1 MIRSSLRF
9 VKSEQRRNY
18 EVLKKLEQFE
28 PVTGSIFGEDKNGHT
43 YYKRKYRDHHKQC
56 TEYLGKASDE
66 KTLEFVQAQF
76 RQAFLVLVRRNI
88 EAIKRFLNEYTPI
101 TTQNIYRLLP
111 PIYWEAG
118 GEFYFDRQLE
128 EIKAWAKVNY
138 PRNPAPINN
147 PNIACDGTVVRS
159 KGECIWYNCLVA
171 AGLPFRYDCPV
182 KVIDDMGRERIRYVD
197 FLILCCDKT
206 RIGIEHLGLLQDP
219 TYGNDFSAKL
229 REFQRVGLVLGST
242 LFVTSDYGDSTIDG
256 QSIQELV
263 EYLTERFYRA

>member
-9 VKSEQRRNY
+9 VKNEQKRNY
-18 EVLKKLEQFE
+18 EVAQKLEQFE
-28 PVTGSIFGEDKNGHT
+28 TVTGALFQGEKNGHT
-43 YYKRKYRDHHKQC
+43 YYKRKYSEKQKRR
-56 TEYLGKASDE
+56 TEYLGSSGNEATK
-66 KTLEFVQAQF
+66 EFVRARF

-88 EAIKRFLNEYTPI
+88 EAIKRFLDEYTPI
-101 TTQNIYRLLP
+101 TTQNIYRQLP

-118 GEFYFDRQLE
+118 GEFYLDRQLE

-219 TYGNDFSAKL
+219 SYGNDFSTKL
-229 REFQRVGLVLGST
+229 REFQRAGFVLGST
-242 LFVTSDYGDSTIDG
+242 LFVTSDFADSTIDG
-256 QSIQELV
+256 QAIQELV
-263 EYLTERFYRA
+263 EYLIERFYRA